1 MFPGWRFQE
10 LEKGKAVLPALSQHQ
25 AQIGAE
31 PDARDW
37 ADWQDAVERAHYERF
52 EVCFMTLEGF
62 FR

>member
-1 MFPGWRFQE
+1 M
-10 LEKGKAVLPALSQHQ
+10 EKGKGALPPLTPNQ
-25 AQIGAE
+25 ARIGAE

-62 FR
+62 R

>member
-1 MFPGWRFQE
+1 M
-10 LEKGKAVLPALSQHQ
+10 EKGKGALPPLTPNQ
-25 AQIGAE
+25 ARIGAE